1 MLNISS
7 YNVIKVLTSIS
18 FVVIAFQGLSH
29 GVLTG
34 IVLLMPYVIVFLL
47 ANESSYK
54 TTLRIYCRVIAGIL
68 VSLIS
73 LGLLF
78 GISNDPQVGIGV
90 LFAVAIQ
97 YGILFVSEALIG
109 LYTYGERNT

>member
-1 MLNISS
+1 MLNIMS

-18 FVVIAFQGLSH
+18 FVVVAFQGLSH
-29 GVLTG
+29 GVLAE
-34 IVLLMPYVIVFLL
+34 IILLMPYVIVFLL

-54 TTLRIYCRVIAGIL
+54 TTFRIYCRVIAGIS

-78 GISNDPQVGIGV
+78 GISNDAQAGISV
-90 LFAVAIQ
+90 LFAVVIQ
-97 YGILFVSEALIG
+97 YGILFVSEVLIG
-109 LYTYGERNT
+109 LYTYRESNT